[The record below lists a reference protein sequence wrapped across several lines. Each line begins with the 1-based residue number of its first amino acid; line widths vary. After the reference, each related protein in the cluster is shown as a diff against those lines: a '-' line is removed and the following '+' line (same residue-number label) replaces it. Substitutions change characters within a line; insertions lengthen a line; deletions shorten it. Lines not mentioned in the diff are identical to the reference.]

1 MAKVTKSRWSDC
13 SPKTQM
19 YVSDALALIKD
30 KNNGQVPSHYLQA
43 LDMYADLLDVYEKC
57 VEALREQGIMVEDR
71 FGAMVKNPMIKQV
84 LECSV
89 QIQKLQIQMGLTPRS
104 NKQIDVAEVEGQD
117 LIDKLSNI

>member
-1 MAKVTKSRWSDC
+1 MAKITKSRWSDC

-30 KNNGQVPSHYLQA
+30 KNNGTVPSHYLQA
-43 LDMYADLLDVYEKC
+43 LDMYADLLDVYEQC
-57 VEALREQGIMVEDR
+57 VEALREQGIMITDR
-71 FGAMVKNPMIKQV
+71 FGMSVKNPMIKQV

-89 QIQKLQIQMGLTPRS
+89 QLQKLQIQMGLTPRS

-117 LIDKLSNI
+117 LIDKLANI

>member
-1 MAKVTKSRWSDC
+1 MAKVTKSRWSEC

>member
-1 MAKVTKSRWSDC
+1 MAKITKSRWSDC

-43 LDMYADLLDVYEKC
+43 LDMYADLLDVYEQC
-57 VEALREQGIMVEDR
+57 VEALREQGIMITDR
-71 FGAMVKNPMIKQV
+71 FGMSVKNPMIKQV

-89 QIQKLQIQMGLTPRS
+89 QLQKLQIQMGLTPRS
-104 NKQIDVAEVEGQD
+104 NKQIDVADVEGQD
-117 LIDKLSNI
+117 LIDKLANI